1 MRSVPQAGLGAGLG
15 WLVAVL
21 CVPLTCNSDVR
32 STTQTLSAQINPIG
46 KLAVGAST
54 SLAASGTTF
63 VTYSGTLPVSYRIR
77 TTPTGGG
84 TITVQATSEFSP
96 AGGPSVSSG
105 ALTYTCTGAS
115 LGTGCSGTQIVSR
128 TAQTPVLNVPASACT
143 GGGGACSAV
152 DPNSVSVNFFLTN
165 DPQFQ
170 TGSFS
175 AALTFTI
182 SAT

>member
-1 MRSVPQAGLGAGLG
+1 MTSVTRTGLGVGLRG
-15 WLVAVL
+15 LLAVL
-21 CVPLTCNSDVR
+21 CVPLTCSPDVR

-54 SLAASGTTF
+54 PLVASGTTF

-77 TTPTGGG
+77 STPTGGG
-84 TITVQATSEFSP
+84 SITVQATSEFSP

-105 ALTYTCTGAS
+105 ALTYTCSGAS
-115 LGTGCSGTQIVSR
+115 LGTGCSGTQTVSR
-128 TAQTPVLNVPASACT
+128 TAQTQVLSVPASACT
-143 GGGGACSAV
+143 GGGGACSAT
-152 DPNSVSVNFFLTN
+152 DPNSVSVNFFLSN
-165 DPQFQ
+165 DPQFK
-170 TGSFS
+170 TGTFS